1 MNERKQKGK
10 KIAKETGNVEIKS
23 VLILYDHLFGRKKKS
38 VISSKISKV
47 RRRLIHRII

>member
-23 VLILYDHLFGRKKKS
+23 VLILYDHLFGRKKNQLLVVK
-38 VISSKISKV
+38 
-47 RRRLIHRII
+47 